1 MRTRHLSSLLV
12 VARAFSGLLILTA
25 ACSGDRD
32 ADRGD
37 AAPPPRETP
46 VGDRYGGTMVVA
58 SLADLQTMNPLVTT
72 DFGSIQFQRHVLYTT
87 LVRHD
92 ADLRPLPY
100 LARAWELSPDS
111 NVVTFHLRT
120 DVSWHDGTPVTA
132 RDVVFTFDRL
142 KDPQVGYPN
151 AQYFDRWDAAQVA
164 NDSTVVFHMR
174 PHNAYLFGWTQVA
187 IIPEHLLGGV
197 PPYELAND
205 PFGTVRPV
213 GSGPF
218 RFVERVPGDRWVFEA
233 NPDFPE
239 DLGGRP
245 YLDRL
250 IHREIADETVMLA
263 ELRTG
268 GIDMILGATGAMV
281 ERAESDSSLT
291 VHAFAAPDYSFIA
304 WNPKRPFFNDPEVR
318 GALTMAIDR
327 QAMVETVRGG
337 YAAIATG
344 PVGPWHWAYDES
356 WAPLP
361 HAPDSAAARLEAAGW
376 VDADGDGIRERDGVP
391 FRFEIV
397 SSPGRERE
405 QMGQLIQS
413 DLAKVGV
420 HAELQV
426 LELPALIPLVTS
438 PDRRFDAVI
447 GAWVRDVQLDD
458 RDLWSCEMVGQMFQ
472 FTSYCNPALEPVLES
487 IPRTVDRGRL
497 RDLIRSYH
505 ETIAADQPYTFLFYQ
520 EAVDVYRSDVRG
532 VELDT
537 RGDLQS
543 VARWWIHPAGR
554 R

>member
-1 MRTRHLSSLLV
+1 MPTRLP
-12 VARAFSGLLILTA
+12 VACVLGLLLIGG
-25 ACSGDRD
+25 CG
-32 ADRGD
+32 GD
-37 AAPPPRETP
+37 AEPAGEAPPPAEVP
-46 VGDRYGGTMVVA
+46 EAQRYGGTLVVG

-72 DFGSIQFQRHVLYTT
+72 DFGSIQFQRHVLFTT

-92 ADLRPLPY
+92 EELRPRPY
-100 LARAWELSPDS
+100 LARSWEMSPDS

-132 RDVVFTFDRL
+132 RDVLFTFDRL
-142 KDPQVGYPN
+142 KNPDVGFPN
-151 AQYFDRWDAAQVA
+151 AQYFDYWDAAEFV
-164 NDSTVVFHMR
+164 NDSTVRFNLQ
-174 PHNAYLFGWTQVA
+174 PHNAFLFGWTQVA
-187 IIPEHLLGGV
+187 ILPEHILVGV

-213 GSGPF
+213 GNGPF

-233 NPDFPE
+233 YPDFPQE
-239 DLGGRP
+239 LGGRP

-250 IHREIADETVMLA
+250 VYREIADETAMLA

-268 GIDMILGATGAMV
+268 GIDMILGASGPMV
-281 ERAESDSSLT
+281 ERAESDSAIT

-304 WNPKRPFFNDPEVR
+304 WNPRRPFFADPAVR
-318 GALTMAIDR
+318 NALTMAIDR
-327 QAMVETVRGG
+327 EAMVETVRGG
-337 YAAIATG
+337 YGTVATG
-344 PVGPWHWAYDES
+344 PVGPWHWSYDES
-356 WAPLP
+356 WTPIP
-361 HAPDSAAARLEAAGW
+361 HLPDSAATILETAGW
-376 VDADGDGIRERDGVP
+376 VDSDGDGVRDRNGVP

-405 QMGQLIQS
+405 QMGQLIQF
-413 DLAKVGV
+413 DLAAVGV
-420 HAELQV
+420 EASLQV

-472 FTSYCNPALEPVLES
+472 FTSYCNRSLEPVLDS
-487 IPRTVDRGRL
+487 IPRTVDRDRL
-497 RDLIRSYH
+497 QDLIRRYH
-505 ETIAADQPYTFLFYQ
+505 EAIAADQPYTFLFYQ
-520 EAVDVYRSDVRG
+520 EAVDLYRTWVKG

-543 VARWWIHPAGR
+543 VASWWIRPEGR

>member
-1 MRTRHLSSLLV
+1 MRRRHFSSLLV
-12 VARAFSGLLILTA
+12 AGAFTGLLILTT
-25 ACSGDRD
+25 ACADDGD
-32 ADRGD
+32 ADRGPVT
-37 AAPPPRETP
+37 APQPETP
-46 VGDRYGGTMVVA
+46 EADRFGGTMVVA
-58 SLADLQTMNPLVTT
+58 SLADLQTMNSLVTT
-72 DFGSIQFQRHVLYTT
+72 DFGSVQFQRHVLFTT
-87 LVRHD
+87 LVRQD
-92 ADLRPLPY
+92 ADLRPQPY

-120 DVSWHDGTPVTA
+120 DVTWHDGTPVTA
-132 RDVVFTFDRL
+132 RDVMFTFDRL
-142 KDPQVGYPN
+142 KDPDVGFPN
-151 AQYFDRWDAAQVA
+151 AQYFDYWDAAEVA
-164 NDSTVVFHMR
+164 NDSTVVFHLR

-187 IIPEHLLGGV
+187 ILPEHVLGGV
-197 PPYELAND
+197 APSLLGND

-213 GSGPF
+213 GNGPF

-250 IHREIADETVMLA
+250 IHREIADEVTMLA

-268 GIDMILGATGAMV
+268 GVDMILGATLPMV
-281 ERAESDSSLT
+281 EQAASDSSIT
-291 VHAFAAPDYSFIA
+291 VQAFAAPDYSFIA
-304 WNPKRPFFNDPEVR
+304 WNPKRPFFADPAVR
-318 GALTMAIDR
+318 RALSTAIDR

-337 YAAIATG
+337 YATIATG

-356 WAPLP
+356 WRPLP
-361 HAPDSAAARLEAAGW
+361 YAPDSAAARLEEAGW
-376 VDADGDGIRERDGVP
+376 VDVDGDGVRERDGIP
-391 FRFEIV
+391 FRFELV
-397 SSPGRERE
+397 SSPGHERE

-413 DLAKVGV
+413 NLAQVGV
-420 HAELQV
+420 DVQLRV

-472 FTSYCNPALEPVLES
+472 FTSYCNRSLEPILDS
-487 IPRTVDRGRL
+487 IPLTADRERL
-497 RDLIRSYH
+497 QGLIRRYH
-505 ETIAADQPYTFLFYQ
+505 EKIAADQPYTFLLYQ
-520 EAVDVYRSDVRG
+520 EAVDLYRSDVRG

-543 VARWWIHPAGR
+543 VARWWIQPEGR